1 MADIFLKLMISIN
14 SQIQEA
20 HHTQIWVSA
29 RKMTNWYI
37 VVKLLKGKFKKN
49 KVLKAARGKKTVYTG
64 EQE

>member
-20 HHTQIWVSA
+20 HYTQIWVNA

-37 VVKLLKGKFKKN
+37 IVKLLKGKFKKN